1 MKPIF
6 NNNPNISFR
15 GKFQTSKAIN
25 DYVNN
30 LGKTDLKLFKKN
42 QTLMESVNDGKEYLY
57 KINVTYDTDRVER
70 VRAVMYENGEPII
83 SEVKAEAYFDEHDNE
98 VYTEYKD
105 AAKKV
110 FEKLFSKYNPNFK
123 TDAQKAEQNAAKK
136 IDKLKKTIL
145 SNMKKEN

>member
-1 MKPIF
+1 
-6 NNNPNISFR
+6 
-15 GKFQTSKAIN
+15 
-25 DYVNN
+25 
-30 LGKTDLKLFKKN
+30 
-42 QTLMESVNDGKEYLY
+42 MESVNDGKEYLY

>member
-1 MKPIF
+1 MKPTF

-83 SEVKAEAYFDEHDNE
+83 SEVKAAAYFDEHDNE

>member
-1 MKPIF
+1 MNPIF

-15 GKFQTSKAIN
+15 GKFHTSKAIN